1 MSATEPTAYLI
12 ERIRAAVATSEA
24 SQLGVQVD
32 GDDDHIVLRGPV
44 DGAQSRDEVV
54 DVARSL
60 CGGRRVIDELDC
72 DGDGQV
78 GAPEQL

>member
-1 MSATEPTAYLI
+1 MNSPEPTTYLI
-12 ERIRAAVATSEA
+12 ERIRAAVAASEA

-32 GDDDHIVLRGPV
+32 GDDNHIVLRGPV
-44 DGAQSRDEVV
+44 DGAQSRNQVL

-72 DGDGQV
+72 EGDRPV